1 MKFNAENI
9 KAQRDKKKEKMM
21 KLYNKKTDR
30 VIKISIKAI
39 KKAIRKNSVFNDFIT
54 VKLSDI
60 ISFSS
65 FKKIQKT
72 ILKQDIYKQRIIN
85 DILSYFKNLNFN
97 ISYYESK
104 GYLNIA
110 FIVEF

>member
-9 KAQRDKKKEKMM
+9 KAQRDKKREKII
-21 KLYNKKTDR
+21 KSYNKETDR
-30 VIKISIKAI
+30 IIKISIKAI
-39 KKAIRKNSVFNDFIT
+39 KKAIRKNSVFNDFIK

-60 ISFSS
+60 IRFSS

-85 DILSYFKNLNFN
+85 DILSYLKNLNFN

-104 GYLNIA
+104 EYLNIV